1 MLIGYSRCSSSS
13 QDHALQIDALER
25 AGVERIFSETISGT
39 RTDRPEL
46 DAALTF
52 ARPGDVLVVHSLSR
66 LGRNVRQLIEI
77 VDDLTKRQIGLRSL
91 SEAIDSESPA
101 GRLWLNFMCSMQQF
115 EVEQLKMRTRH
126 GLAAARAR
134 GRVGGRPRALD
145 DHKLRVAK
153 ALMAEGTL
161 TVAEIA
167 GQVGCA
173 PATLYRALPGGRGA
187 VGAA

>member
-46 DAALTF
+46 SAALTY

-77 VDDLTKRQIGLRSL
+77 VDDLNERQIGLRSL
-91 SEAIDSESPA
+91 P
-101 GRLWLNFMCSMQQF
+101 F
-115 EVEQLKMRTRH
+115 
-126 GLAAARAR
+126 
-134 GRVGGRPRALD
+134 
-145 DHKLRVAK
+145 
-153 ALMAEGTL
+153 
-161 TVAEIA
+161 
-167 GQVGCA
+167 
-173 PATLYRALPGGRGA
+173 GA
-187 VGAA
+187 VGS